1 MHNRLRLLRL
11 TTGLLYFGPLL
22 AGLMG
27 QGWSM
32 VPVFVGVFLLS
43 SVIVHPELWP
53 MPQQDQARSETAVAL
68 ASLIATQVLLVVVCF
83 AFGRGIGGVLALK
96 PALPACLPAAQSF
109 LAVLLARLVWPPE
122 AASRTVEVDPA
133 APDVSNRPLNH
144 AAAAEAM
151 LARLMALG
159 DDVTED
165 VVQHHLSA
173 IADHTDPVILRQAL
187 SRLAAGRGASLSGIK
202 ALIVHA
208 TDPAVSDL
216 LSGSAYPAQAFAAAG
231 RNPELLTLFAR
242 RCLMALGDEPD
253 LAVDCPTVAA
263 LGQAAQ
269 EVCDTVAASA
279 LNRLAGFLEQTSAPA
294 A

>member
-53 MPQQDQARSETAVAL
+53 MPQQDLARSETAVAL

-109 LAVLLARLVWPPE
+109 LAVLLARLVWSPE
-122 AASRTVEVDPA
+122 AASRTVEVDPV
-133 APDVSNRPLNH
+133 APDVSNRPFNH
-144 AAAAEAM
+144 AAVAEAM

-173 IADHTDPVILRQAL
+173 IAEHSDPVILRQAL
-187 SRLAAGRGASLSGIK
+187 GNLVTGGSASLTGIK

-216 LSGSAYPAQAFAAAG
+216 LSGSAYPARAFAAAG

-242 RCLMALGDEPD
+242 RCLLALGDEPD

-263 LGQAAQ
+263 LVLAAL
-269 EVCDTVAASA
+269 EVRDTVAATA
-279 LNRLAGFLEQTSAPA
+279 LNRLAGFLEQTAAPGA
-294 A
+294 